1 MGLLVDRHQFGDD
14 DQSQNDE
21 NDYTHHSERSHR
33 VVPDQVAR
41 RNLAIHAPWFDGE
54 TVKATVSGHHTVSDV
69 HQVGI
74 HPSRGN
80 QLIHNGHCVTPCAE
94 RLQVDI
100 GRRLS

>member
-21 NDYTHHSERSHR
+21 DDFTHHSERSLR
-33 VVPDQVAR
+33 VVPDRVAR

-54 TVKATVSGHHTVSDV
+54 TVKAAVSGHHAASDV

-80 QLIHNGHCVTPCAE
+80 QLIHNGHCVAPCAE